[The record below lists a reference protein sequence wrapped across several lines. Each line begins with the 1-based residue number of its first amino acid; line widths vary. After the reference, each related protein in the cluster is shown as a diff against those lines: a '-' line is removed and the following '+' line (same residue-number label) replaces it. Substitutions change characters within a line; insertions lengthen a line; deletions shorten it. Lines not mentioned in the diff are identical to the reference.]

1 MQSDL
6 QNNSQDRNLKKDQ
19 QVVLDEISFKKLF
32 NEYAAVLCK
41 YSIRFVRDSDLA
53 EDIVKEVFITLW
65 EKRNSISIQLSLKSY
80 LYTSVKNRS
89 IDYLRSRIAKIR
101 FEKDE
106 LLNDLIE
113 PVDFPT
119 VLEEKEFSEMITKAV
134 EQLPE
139 MCGIIFSMRRFG
151 DFTNKQISEEL
162 HISVKTV
169 ENHISKAIKKLRPIL
184 ANYWFLLAVFLLI
197 LFS

>member
-1 MQSDL
+1 MQSEL
-6 QNNSQDRNLKKDQ
+6 QDSRQDSNFQKDQ
-19 QVVLDEISFKKLF
+19 RVALDEKSFKKLF
-32 NEYAAVLCK
+32 NEYSALLCK

-53 EDIVKEVFITLW
+53 ENIVKEVFITLW
-65 EKRNSISIQLSLKSY
+65 EKRNSISIQLSVKSY
-80 LYTSVKNRS
+80 LYASVKNRS
-89 IDYLRSRIAKIR
+89 IDYLRSRIAKIKYV
-101 FEKDE
+101 KDE
-106 LLNDLIE
+106 LLNDMSE
-113 PVDFPT
+113 PVDFSST
-119 VLEEKEFSEMITKAV
+119 LEEKELSEIITKAV

-184 ANYWFLLAVFLLI
+184 ANYRFLLTVFFLI

>member
-1 MQSDL
+1 MESELHDSNL
-6 QNNSQDRNLKKDQ
+6 QKDQ
-19 QVVLDEISFKKLF
+19 RIALDEKSFEKLF

-41 YSIRFVRDSDLA
+41 YSIRFVRDTDLA

-80 LYTSVKNRS
+80 LYASVKNRS

-106 LLNDLIE
+106 LLNDLTE
-113 PVDFPT
+113 PVDFSSA
-119 VLEEKEFSEMITKAV
+119 LEEKEFSEMITKAV

-139 MCGIIFSMRRFG
+139 MCRIVFSMRRFG

-162 HISVKTV
+162 NISVKTV

-184 ANYWFLLAVFLLI
+184 ANYRFLLAAFLLI
-197 LFS
+197 LFF